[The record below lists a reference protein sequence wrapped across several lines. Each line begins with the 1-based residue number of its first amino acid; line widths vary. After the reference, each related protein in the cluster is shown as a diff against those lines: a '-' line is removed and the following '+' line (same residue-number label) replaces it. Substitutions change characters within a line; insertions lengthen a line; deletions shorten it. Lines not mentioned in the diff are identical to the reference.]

1 MSFSDQASPCSL
13 IRSQVF
19 PATSQTAQRIK
30 TAVLAVRDTA
40 SNSDDLKT
48 MANMYS
54 VALEAES
61 RKSGRCE
68 VPDLARIHASQA
80 QAM

>member
-1 MSFSDQASPCSL
+1 MSCSL
-13 IRSQVF
+13 FSPKVF

-30 TAVLAVRDTA
+30 TAVLAVRDTG

-54 VALEAES
+54 VALESES
-61 RKSGRCE
+61 RKAGRC
-68 VPDLARIHASQA
+68 AA
-80 QAM
+80 